1 MITGMEVTE
10 YLVIL
15 WELDILSTPISQS
28 IPPRDPDSKDDE
40 LDNILP
46 PIDLHQHQA
55 TDCDCFN

>member
-1 MITGMEVTE
+1 MEVTE

-15 WELDILSTPISQS
+15 WELDILSSPISQS
-28 IPPRDPDSKDDE
+28 IPPRDPHSKDDE

-55 TDCDCFN
+55 TDCNCFN